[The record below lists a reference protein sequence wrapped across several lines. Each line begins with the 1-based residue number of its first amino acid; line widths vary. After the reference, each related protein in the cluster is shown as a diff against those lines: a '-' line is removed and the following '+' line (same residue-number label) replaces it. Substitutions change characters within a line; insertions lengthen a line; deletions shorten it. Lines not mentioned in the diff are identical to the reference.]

1 MLFLVDAMLGN
12 IAKKLRVL
20 GFDSEYFSNIDDSKL
35 IEKAKNENRT
45 IISRDHHL
53 IERARKNGISPVY
66 ITKENEIEQF
76 LELLEITHLQLD
88 EISGDSAR
96 CTKCNSPT
104 SKISKLELEN
114 KIPQGVL
121 EYNEKFW
128 KCDGCD
134 QIYWEGTHIKNL
146 QEFVRKIK
154 LKS

>member
-12 IAKKLRVL
+12 IAKKLRL
-20 GFDSEYFSNIDDSKL
+20 FGFDSEYFSDIDDSKL

-45 IISRDHHL
+45 IISRDYLL
-53 IERARKNGISPVY
+53 IDRAKKNEISSIY
-66 ITKENEIEQF
+66 ITKEKELDQF
-76 LELLEITHLQLD
+76 LEILETTHLQLD
-88 EISGDSAR
+88 EISGNTAR
-96 CTKCNSPT
+96 CPKCNSPT
-104 SKISKLELEN
+104 SQIDKLKIGN

-121 EYNEKFW
+121 EYNDKFW

>member
-1 MLFLVDAMLGN
+1 MLFFVDAMLGN
-12 IAKKLRVL
+12 IAKKLRLL
-20 GFDSEYFSNIDDSKL
+20 GFDSEYVSDIDDSKL

-45 IISRDHHL
+45 IISRDRDL
-53 IERARKNGISPVY
+53 IDRAKKNEISLVY

-76 LELLEITHLQLD
+76 LEILETTHLQFD

-104 SKISKLELEN
+104 SQINKLEIKN

-121 EYNEKFW
+121 EYHDKFW
-128 KCDGCD
+128 KCDRCD

-146 QEFVRKIK
+146 QEFVHKIK

>member
-12 IAKKLRVL
+12 IAKKLRL
-20 GFDSEYFSNIDDSKL
+20 FGFDSEYVSDIDDSKL
-35 IEKAKNENRT
+35 IETAKNENRT
-45 IISRDHHL
+45 IISRDRNL
-53 IERARKNGISPVY
+53 IDRAKKNEISSVY

-76 LELLEITHLQLD
+76 LEIIKTTHLQFD

-104 SKISKLELEN
+104 SQIDKLEIKN
-114 KIPQGVL
+114 KIPPGVL
-121 EYNEKFW
+121 EYHDKFW
-128 KCDGCD
+128 KCDRCD

-146 QEFVRKIK
+146 QVFVHKIK